1 MELKDK
7 ILLSRVGEMTLKQCH
22 QKNWRGDTPEIL
34 QNARF
39 AGQEMMLVS
48 KSDEELHLYELHY
61 LGFRLP
67 DIDGIDRAKAVA
79 EDFAKEV
86 LRKRIER
93 VQTWILFR
101 RMRKKKRKL
110 A

>member
-7 ILLSRVGEMTLKQCH
+7 IRLSCVGEMTLKQCP
-22 QKNWRGDTPEIL
+22 QKNWRGDTPGIL

-39 AGQEMMLVS
+39 AGQEMMLIS
-48 KSDEELHLYELHY
+48 KSDEEPYLYELHY

-67 DIDGIDRAKAVA
+67 DIDGIDKAKAVA

-86 LRKRIER
+86 L
-93 VQTWILFR
+93 
-101 RMRKKKRKL
+101 KKMIDGM
-110 A
+110 

>member
-1 MELKDK
+1 M
-7 ILLSRVGEMTLKQCH
+7 
-22 QKNWRGDTPEIL
+22 

-48 KSDEELHLYELHY
+48 KSDEEPHLYELYY

-67 DIDGIDRAKAVA
+67 DIDGIKKAKAVA

-86 LRKRIER
+86 LRKMIEGTK
-93 VQTWILFR
+93 TWFLFR
-101 RMRKKKRKL
+101 RMRKKKGN
-110 A
+110 

>member
-1 MELKDK
+1 
-7 ILLSRVGEMTLKQCH
+7 
-22 QKNWRGDTPEIL
+22 L

-39 AGQEMMLVS
+39 AGQEMMLIS
-48 KSDEELHLYELHY
+48 KSDEEPYLYELHY

-67 DIDGIDRAKAVA
+67 DIDGIDKAKAVA

-86 LRKRIER
+86 LRKMIEEKKHGSYFAECGR
-93 VQTWILFR
+93 
-101 RMRKKKRKL
+101 KKRKL